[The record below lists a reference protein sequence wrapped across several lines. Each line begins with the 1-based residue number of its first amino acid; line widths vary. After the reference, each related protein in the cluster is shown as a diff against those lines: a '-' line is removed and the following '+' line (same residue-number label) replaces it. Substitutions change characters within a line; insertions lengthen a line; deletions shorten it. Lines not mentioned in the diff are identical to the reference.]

1 MQISVLKKLM
11 QLISPSDSLEEK
23 SLSEE
28 ILESSP
34 EESEEEEFEIQNS
47 EFEIEGDEE
56 EFEIDEH
63 TNEMPLSTV
72 STKNT
77 KAHLTSSVPRAAKAP
92 SGILTKGEL
101 KEIRALFNN
110 MDDNEIHRLY
120 KKVTK

>member
-34 EESEEEEFEIQNS
+34 EESEEEFEVKDS
-47 EFEIEGDEE
+47 EAEDDEE
-56 EFEIDEH
+56 VVIDEPIIEAH
-63 TNEMPLSTV
+63 TPTV
-72 STKNT
+72 STKT
-77 KAHLTSSVPRAAKAP
+77 HLTSSVPRVAKAP